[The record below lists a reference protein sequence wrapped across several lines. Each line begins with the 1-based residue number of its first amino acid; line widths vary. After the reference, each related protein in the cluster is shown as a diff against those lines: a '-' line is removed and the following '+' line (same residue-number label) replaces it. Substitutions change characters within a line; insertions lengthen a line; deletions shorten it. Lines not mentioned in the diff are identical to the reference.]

1 MISGVTSLFM
11 PRVLLIADS
20 PWVVNAVHAALAS
33 ADDEIVVVESPQDVV
48 EMAHTIEPDVVLSD
62 LQVGSMGGMA
72 IVRALRAAFPQDVR
86 PRLILMLDREPD
98 RFLARRAG
106 ADAFVVKPFNA
117 STLRALVGSESASPR
132 RAAARKSP
140 PPGA

>member
-1 MISGVTSLFM
+1 MIVGVTSLSM
-11 PRVLLIADS
+11 PRVLLIADT
-20 PWVVNAVHAALAS
+20 PWVVNAARAALAS
-33 ADDEIVVVESPQDVV
+33 ADDEIVVVESPEDAV
-48 EMAHTIEPDVVLSD
+48 EMTRTIEPDVVLAD

-72 IVRALRAAFPQDVR
+72 IVRALRDAFPQDVR

-106 ADAFVVKPFNA
+106 ADAFLIKPFDA
-117 STLRALVGSESASPR
+117 SALRFLVGSETVGPHHAP
-132 RAAARKSP
+132 ARKSP